1 MTTFGEREQAF
12 ETMFAHD
19 KEMLFR
25 AEARRAKLL
34 AAWACERM
42 GLVGKE
48 ADRYVQSFMTSMI
61 QGKGIERLI
70 EKLREDLDGAGATPD
85 IPAIEAT
92 VATLTARAAAEVR
105 SEGQAGGKLPEE
117 LQEEKGPPGPDP
129 SGLELREA

>member
-34 AAWACERM
+34 ATWACERM

-48 ADRYVQSFMTSMI
+48 ADRYIQDFMTSMI
-61 QGKGIERLI
+61 QGKGIERLSEI
-70 EKLREDLDGAGATPD
+70 LREDLAAAGATPD
-85 IPAIEAT
+85 IPAIEPA
-92 VATLTARAAAEVR
+92 VETLTARAAAEIR
-105 SEGQAGGKLPEE
+105 SEGQASGKPPEN
-117 LQEEKGPPGPDP
+117 LQDEKGPPGLTRA
-129 SGLELREA
+129 S